1 MSVIHFSA
9 GELANLAVSAVGGS
23 IASEIWESDRF
34 PGMSKSWH
42 GSPLQTGRPMSI
54 ATATGGCDLVT
65 ADDIRGAIGSYNK
78 RPDAIRTLG
87 GLAYNAVSQ
96 KGTDFLDEATAK
108 GLLAMATRFLS

>member
-23 IASEIWESDRF
+23 IASDSGKRSLSRNIEILASYAEANRAAYVDSYG
-34 PGMSKSWH
+34 PE
-42 GSPLQTGRPMSI
+42 
-54 ATATGGCDLVT
+54 GCDLVT
-65 ADDIRGAIGSYNK
+65 ADDIRGANGPYNK
-78 RPDAIRTLG
+78 RDVAIRTLG

-96 KGTDFLDEATAK
+96 RGRDFLDEATAK